1 MRININKTDR
11 SSIIKPPKIYQYFHP
26 QISHGNPTS
35 CIERSDLSSH
45 VRCKNPAVGDDN
57 PTDIRCPR
65 ANFAGLSTVGKI
77 PVSLV
82 PDPLQ
87 PPDPLAVR
95 KCQTLLLSLLPLG
108 SDLTVLF
115 TTVLLVPDPLVLPA
129 ARRTAAAAS
138 TDITITIFISPFIS
152 NPFHMNASGTCLP
165 TITSPGL

>member
-82 PDPLQ
+82 P
-87 PPDPLAVR
+87 
-95 KCQTLLLSLLPLG
+95 G
-108 SDLTVLF
+108 
-115 TTVLLVPDPLVLPA
+115 PLVLE
-129 ARRTAAAAS
+129 TTTS
-138 TDITITIFISPFIS
+138 LIHII
-152 NPFHMNASGTCLP
+152 NPRQPPYYFNGAQFTPMRMSRLR
-165 TITSPGL
+165 

>member
-82 PDPLQ
+82 PDPL
-87 PPDPLAVR
+87 
-95 KCQTLLLSLLPLG
+95 
-108 SDLTVLF
+108 
-115 TTVLLVPDPLVLPA
+115 VLPA